1 MAKKKLTSTPLLK
14 ILLPDSVLR
23 HEVRDGMGAVEADH
37 RRDYFHDDVKPHFLD
52 SLDIDGTLA
61 KGRESQN
68 RWDYLL
74 SHAPSK
80 SVIAVEP
87 HSAKQEEI
95 SVVIRKK
102 DSAKEQ
108 LSDHLVAGAKIAKW
122 IWVSSGRN
130 GFADTEKVRRQLDQR
145 GIEFVSP
152 MILLKH
158 LPTTPA
164 ATAQRGKRR

>member
-1 MAKKKLTSTPLLK
+1 
-14 ILLPDSVLR
+14 
-23 HEVRDGMGAVEADH
+23 MGAVETDH

-52 SLDIDGTLA
+52 SLDIDAALA

-80 SVIAVEP
+80 SVVAVEP

-95 SVVIRKK
+95 SVVIKKK
-102 DSAKEQ
+102 DRAKEQ
-108 LSDHLVAGAKIAKW
+108 LSDHLVAGARIAKW
-122 IWVSSGRN
+122 IWVGSGKN

-158 LPTTPA
+158 LPPTPA
-164 ATAQRGKRR
+164 AAVRRGKRR